1 MEWNLESLQNVR
13 CVNNVRIAYID
24 GAKNISK
31 YRMIKN
37 VVGILDNKLIF
48 RLIKYDLKQILPF
61 IFWLFTG

>member
-1 MEWNLESLQNVR
+1 MKKKKKK
-13 CVNNVRIAYID
+13 
-24 GAKNISK
+24 KNISK

-61 IFWLFTG
+61 IFAWECG